1 MGMQFG
7 WSILLIIHGIL
18 AVFLL
23 GAVTH
28 QALGVAW
35 PVTKKSSGFV
45 GAIRSVNSMNYTNA
59 IMILFIVTFALGTI
73 IYPTYRVSVRTVLQ
87 EYRDFKPEGMFEM
100 KEHLLALSLA
110 LLPLYWFFWRTASES
125 NRVART
131 MLTGILAVAVWWAIL
146 TGHIINNIRGFG
158 S

>member
-1 MGMQFG
+1 MQVG

-28 QALGVAW
+28 QAVGVVW
-35 PVTKKSSGFV
+35 PVTKRATGFV
-45 GAIRSVNSMNYTNA
+45 GAVRSVNGMNYTNA
-59 IMILFIVTFALGTI
+59 ISILFVVTFALGTV
-73 IYPTYRVSVRTVLQ
+73 IYPTYRVSVRTILQ

-110 LLPLYWFFWRTASES
+110 LLPIYWLLWRTASDA
-125 NRVART
+125 NRTART
-131 MLTGILAVAVWWAIL
+131 VLTSLTAGCVWWAFL

>member
-1 MGMQFG
+1 MKVG
-7 WSILLIIHGIL
+7 WSILLITHGIL

-23 GAVTH
+23 GAITH
-28 QALGVAW
+28 QAVGAAW
-35 PVTKKSSGFV
+35 PVTKRSPGFV
-45 GAIRSVNSMNYTNA
+45 GAIRSVNGMNYTNVV
-59 IMILFIVTFALGTI
+59 IGLFVVTFLLGCI
-73 IYPTYRVSVRTVLQ
+73 IYPTYRIDVRTVLQ
-87 EYRDFKPEGMFEM
+87 EYRLFKPEGMFEM

-110 LLPLYWFFWRTASES
+110 LLPFYWFLWHKASDA

-131 MLTGILAVAVWWAIL
+131 AVTSLVAVAVWWSFL

>member
-1 MGMQFG
+1 MQIG

-18 AVFLL
+18 AVLLL
-23 GAVTH
+23 GAITH
-28 QALGVAW
+28 QAIAAAW
-35 PVTKKSSGFV
+35 PAAKRAPGFFSSL
-45 GAIRSVNSMNYTNA
+45 RSVNGMSYTNA
-59 IMILFIVTFALGTI
+59 VIILFVVTFLLGTI
-73 IYPTYRVSVRTVLQ
+73 IYPTYRLNVRTVLQ
-87 EYRDFKPEGMFEM
+87 EYHLYKPEGMFEM

-110 LLPLYWFFWRTASES
+110 LLPVYWLLWRKPSGD

-131 MLTGILAVAVWWAIL
+131 AITSIIAVAVWWGFL